1 MARPIRPTTTRIRG
15 SGGQFGSSRGWF
27 TSSTLYEGIGQF
39 RIKNLRK
46 MEDIAQEFARDLVA
60 YAQLNAPWNDRTGD
74 ARAGLSTEV
83 EVAIRDEILVS
94 LFHTVDYG
102 IWLEVRWGGKYA
114 IIDPTIEA
122 MGPRL
127 LLRMQHMMDRIIY
140 YG

>member
-1 MARPIRPTTTRIRG
+1 MARPIRPTTTRVRG
-15 SGGQFGSSRGWF
+15 QGGRFSSSNGWF

-46 MEDIAQEFARDLVA
+46 MEQIAHDLARDMLD
-60 YAQLNAPWNDRTGD
+60 YAKTNAPWNDRTGD
-74 ARAGLSTEV
+74 ARSGLGTEV
-83 EVAIRDEILVS
+83 ELGIRDELVVS

-114 IIDPTIEA
+114 IIDPTIDV

-127 LLRMQHMMDRIIY
+127 LLRMQHMMNGIVY